1 MTIDNAVSGPDKGNA
16 GDGFAAAFDAAIK
29 TVDMSEAEFSPDA
42 MDPVEPQ
49 TEPVET
55 ETDEPAATP
64 PSKAKPDVKAE
75 KAPAEKPAVAPADD
89 IKAPAHWDAAKRE
102 AFAALPPDARK
113 IVTDLTKGF
122 EADYTRKSTELAE
135 DRKFSQSVRSL
146 INDDHRSQMRR
157 AGLTDEQGIAH
168 LVGLNDLYT
177 RDPAAYVKMVVERSN
192 LDPRQI
198 FPQFAGTGTQEQGQQ
213 PAPGQA
219 DPYSQL
225 YGYLQTV
232 HGELEG
238 IKREKEQAT
247 LRTVN
252 RSIDRFAKEQDAEGQ
267 PKRPHFEAVQGKMAQ
282 LLSTP
287 DYIAI
292 EDYGERLQA
301 AYDAAVYLDPTIKN
315 QIVDS
320 EVQKRLKAE
329 RDKDDLAKARKAKA
343 PVNAAP
349 VASAKNKPDNL
360 KDAISQSMNMLGVS

>member
-1 MTIDNAVSGPDKGNA
+1 MPIENAVSGPDKGNA

-29 TVDMSEAEFSPDA
+29 TVDMSGAEFSPDA
-42 MDPVEPQ
+42 MDPVEPETQ
-49 TEPVET
+49 PVET

-75 KAPAEKPAVAPADD
+75 KAPTPPVAAPADD

-102 AFAALPPDARK
+102 AFAALPPEARK
-113 IVTDLTKGF
+113 LSLELAKGF

-135 DRKFSQSVRSL
+135 DRKFSQYVRSL
-146 INDDHRSQMRR
+146 INDGHRSQIER
-157 AGLTDEQGIAH
+157 AGLTIEQGIAQ
-168 LVGLNDLYT
+168 LIGLNDEFTKSPKTYA
-177 RDPAAYVKMVVERSN
+177 RRVFQFAK
-192 LDPRQI
+192 LDPRDV
-198 FPQFAGTGTQEQGQQ
+198 FPEYFAGDGSQVQGEP
-213 PAPGQA
+213 PAPGQP

-282 LLSTP
+282 LLTTP

-301 AYDAAVYLDPTIKN
+301 AYDAAVYLDPNIKN

-349 VASAKNKPDNL
+349 AASAKNKPGNL
-360 KDAISQSMNMLGVS
+360 QDAISQSMNMLGVS